1 VTTVTSSTGLR
12 ERKKAQTRQAI
23 EAAALGLFEREGFD
37 HTTIE
42 HIAAACDVSPRTF
55 FRYFGSKDDVLHGDN
70 HNRLAYLV
78 SRLRAA
84 PADEPPFQALRRAV
98 LDASTLYVH
107 DREAILVRFRVLD
120 RNPSQAV
127 RGLAIQQLW
136 EQAIV
141 AALHDRAE
149 WAGHPA
155 SPFQLRL
162 IAGCA
167 LAALRAAVGTWQ
179 ADGGTRDL
187 SLIVQEAF
195 DRLAAGL
202 DPQPAT
208 QPATQPT
215 QHRTQDQTRNH

>member
-23 EAAALGLFEREGFD
+23 EAAALELFEREGFD
-37 HTTIE
+37 NTTIE

-55 FRYFGSKDDVLHGDN
+55 FRYFASKDDVLHGDN

-98 LDASTLYVH
+98 LDASALYVH
-107 DREAILVRFRVLD
+107 DRDAILLRFRVLA
-120 RNPSQAV
+120 RNPGQAV

-149 WAGHPA
+149 RAGQPVG
-155 SPFQLRL
+155 PFQLGL

-167 LAALRAAVGTWQ
+167 LAALRAAVGMWQ
-179 ADGGTRDL
+179 ADAGTTDL
-187 SLIVQEAF
+187 SSIVQEAF

-202 DPQPAT
+202 DT
-208 QPATQPT
+208 QPSQHETKHQPE
-215 QHRTQDQTRNH
+215 HQTRNH